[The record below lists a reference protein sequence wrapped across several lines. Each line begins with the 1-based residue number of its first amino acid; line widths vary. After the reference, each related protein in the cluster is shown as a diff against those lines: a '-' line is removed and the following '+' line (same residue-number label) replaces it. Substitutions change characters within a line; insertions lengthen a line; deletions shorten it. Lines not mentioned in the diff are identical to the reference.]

1 MPTSHYYRKQAQ
13 LFARL
18 AVTTSEPHIAESYNR
33 MALEQLARAGEVEAS
48 TERAGTGATVVEDGG
63 EMDRT

>member
-13 LFARL
+13 LFAQL
-18 AVTTSEPHIAESYNR
+18 AVTTSEPHIAECYNR

-48 TERAGTGATVVEDGG
+48 AERADTSATAADGG
-63 EMDRT
+63 ETDRA